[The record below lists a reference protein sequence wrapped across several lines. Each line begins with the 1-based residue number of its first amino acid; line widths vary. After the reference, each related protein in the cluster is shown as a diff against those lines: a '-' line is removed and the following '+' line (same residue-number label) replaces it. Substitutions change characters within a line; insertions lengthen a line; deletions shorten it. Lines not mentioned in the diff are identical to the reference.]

1 MPGYDYT
8 AISAAGAKSR
18 GQLTANNEV
27 ELYQRLRENGLELI
41 SAKPSRSVSRFAT
54 LDLSPIRNRDLLQL
68 FLHLKHL
75 TGAGVPLVES
85 LTDVRDSMEQR
96 RLRDIVSD
104 ILRDVTEGKTLSEA
118 FQAHPETFGPVF
130 HALLAAGEASGELTE
145 AFDQIVRHLK
155 WSEQVTSRV
164 KKAVRYPAAILS
176 VMVALFFFMMLLVV
190 PKVVDFLLGSG
201 QELPAVTLSLIA
213 TSAFVQDF
221 WWLLVALPL
230 ALFFA
235 KRSAHHLSE
244 ELALRLDAA
253 SLRSPLFGPLT
264 RKIALSRFS
273 HFFAT
278 MFRSGVPIL
287 ECLTTARTV
296 VSNRSLAKSLAA
308 VLEDVQQGTPLS
320 VAFRNTAEFP
330 SLVVRMVVI
339 GEESGRLGET
349 LENVT
354 EFYDQ
359 DVGESVD
366 RMIAMIEPAL
376 TLFAGA
382 MMLWIVLGVFGPIY
396 GSFSKLG

>member
-1 MPGYDYT
+1 MLTYDYR
-8 AISAAGAKSR
+8 AVSAAGARLR
-18 GQLTANNEV
+18 GQLTANNEI

-41 SAKPSRSVSRFAT
+41 SAKASSTGRFSGLITA
-54 LDLSPIRNRDLLQL
+54 PVRNRDILQL
-68 FLHLKHL
+68 FLHLQHL

-85 LTDVRDSMEQR
+85 LTDLRDAIEQR
-96 RLRDIVSD
+96 RLRDIVTE
-104 ILRDVTEGKTLSEA
+104 ILRDVSEGRSLSEA

-130 HALLAAGEASGELTE
+130 HALLAAGEASGNLTE
-145 AFDQIVRHLK
+145 AFQQIVRHLK
-155 WSEQVTSRV
+155 WTEMVTSRIH
-164 KKAVRYPAAILS
+164 KAVRYPTVILS
-176 VMVALFFFMMLLVV
+176 VMVALFFFMMLMVV
-190 PKVVDFLLGSG
+190 PQVVDFLLGSG
-201 QELPAVTLSLIA
+201 QELPLVTQSLIA

-221 WWLLVALPL
+221 WWLLIALPL
-230 ALFFA
+230 LAWVG
-235 KRSAHHLSE
+235 RQSAHRLSE
-244 ELALRLDAA
+244 DLALRLDRA
-253 SLRSPLFGPLT
+253 SLHLPVAGPLA

-273 HFFAT
+273 HFFAI

-287 ECLTTARTV
+287 DCLSTARTV
-296 VSNRSLAKSLAA
+296 ISNRSLAKSLGT

-320 VAFRNTAEFP
+320 RALRNTGEFP

-339 GEESGRLGET
+339 GEESGRLSET

>member
-1 MPGYDYT
+1 MQSYDYT

-18 GQLTANNEV
+18 GQLTANNEI
-27 ELYQRLRENGLELI
+27 ELYQRLRESGLELI
-41 SAKPSRSVSRFAT
+41 SAKPSRSGSRFAT

-85 LTDVRDSMEQR
+85 LTDVRDSIDQR
-96 RLRDIVSD
+96 RLRDIVTD

-164 KKAVRYPAAILS
+164 RKAVRYPAVILS

-190 PKVVDFLLGSG
+190 PQVVEFLLGSG
-201 QELPAVTLSLIA
+201 QELPAVTQSLIA
-213 TSAFVQDF
+213 TSDFVQDF

-253 SLRSPLFGPLT
+253 SLRSPIFGPLA

-287 ECLTTARTV
+287 ECLSTARTV
-296 VSNRSLAKSLAA
+296 VSNRSLARSLAA

-320 VAFRNTAEFP
+320 IAFRNTAEFP

-339 GEESGRLGET
+339 GEESGRLSET

>member
-1 MPGYDYT
+1 MLTYDYS
-8 AISAAGAKSR
+8 AISAAGAKLR
-18 GQLTANNEV
+18 GQLTANNEI

-41 SAKPSRSVSRFAT
+41 SAKASTAGRFSGLITA
-54 LDLSPIRNRDLLQL
+54 PVRNRDILQL
-68 FLHLKHL
+68 FLHLQHL

-85 LTDVRDSMEQR
+85 LTDLRDAIEQR
-96 RLRDIVSD
+96 RLRDIVTE
-104 ILRDVTEGKTLSEA
+104 ILRDVSEGRSLSEA

-130 HALLAAGEASGELTE
+130 HALLAAGEASGNLTE
-145 AFDQIVRHLK
+145 AFQQIVRHLK
-155 WSEQVTSRV
+155 WTEMVTSRIQ
-164 KKAVRYPAAILS
+164 KAVRYPMVILS
-176 VMVALFFFMMLLVV
+176 VMVALFFFMMLMVV
-190 PKVVDFLLGSG
+190 PQVVDFLLGSG
-201 QELPAVTLSLIA
+201 QELPLVTQSLIA

-221 WWLLVALPL
+221 WWLLIALPL
-230 ALFFA
+230 LAWVGR
-235 KRSAHHLSE
+235 KSAHHLSE
-244 ELALRLDAA
+244 DLALRLDRAA
-253 SLRSPLFGPLT
+253 LHLPVAGPLA

-287 ECLTTARTV
+287 ECLSTARTV
-296 VSNRSLAKSLAA
+296 ISNRSLSKSLGA

-320 VAFRNTAEFP
+320 RALRNTGEFT

-339 GEESGRLGET
+339 GEESGRLSET

-376 TLFAGA
+376 TLFAGV